1 MYFSRGLSLYIG
13 KNFAIWCAG
22 VYGVLISLIALLE
35 TIEMLRRTASR
46 DVEIGLVLEMAL
58 LKLPFMTI
66 EIASFTVLLGS
77 MLAFAHLTRTQEL
90 IIVRGSGISIWQF
103 LVPPLVITFLIGC
116 FLVVFLNPLSSATAL
131 RLEYLENTHLKGQSS
146 LIQVSRNGL
155 WLRQADE
162 KGQSVIHA
170 SRLNPENMVLNN
182 AVIIRFNAQGQFIER
197 KDAVEATLKDNHWLL
212 KDVLTTRPD
221 HNPISSEKEKIE
233 TNLTP
238 LKIKESFAS
247 PKIISFWDLP
257 EFIESMQNAG
267 FSAIKYRLHWY
278 SILAKP
284 FLLCAMVLVAAVF
297 SIRMTRFGGITLVAI
312 AGIMLGFLFH
322 FVANVVYALGSV
334 GTLPIVLA
342 AWAPVTVISLFGL
355 AFLMHVEDG

>member
-1 MYFSRGLSLYIG
+1 MHFSRGLSLYIG

-22 VYGVLISLIALLE
+22 TYGVLISLIALLE

-46 DVEIGLVLEMAL
+46 DVGIGLVLEMAL
-58 LKLPFMTI
+58 LKLPLTTI
-66 EIASFTVLLGS
+66 EIASFAILLGG

-90 IIVRGSGISIWQF
+90 VIVRGSGISIWQF
-103 LVPPLVITFLIGC
+103 LVPPLVITFLAGC
-116 FLVVFLNPLSSATAL
+116 FLVVFLSPLSSATTL
-131 RLEYLENTHLKGQSS
+131 RFEYLENIHLKGQSS

-162 KGQSVIHA
+162 NGQSVIHA
-170 SRLNPENMVLNN
+170 ERLNPENMVLND
-182 AVIIRFNAQGQFIER
+182 AVIIRFNAEGQFVER
-197 KDAVEATLKDNHWLL
+197 KDAGQAALKNNHWLL
-212 KDVLTTRPD
+212 SDVLTTTSD
-221 HNPISSEKEKIE
+221 HNPVLSKEETIE

-257 EFIESMQNAG
+257 EFIKSMQNAG
-267 FSAIKYRLHWY
+267 FSAVKYRLHWY

-312 AGIMLGFLFH
+312 SGIILGFLFH
-322 FVANVVYALGSV
+322 FLANVVYALGSV
-334 GTLPIVLA
+334 GNLPILLA
-342 AWAPVTVISLFGL
+342 AWAPVTIISLFGL